1 MGANNGN
8 GAVSDETTEM
18 TLSVDRFER
27 RLGEEVAGLR
37 VEMARQGAD
46 LRTEIAAMRLE
57 LKADLHHGFAHVGEE
72 FALLR
77 KDMSSM
83 REQMARDQF
92 ELLKWS
98 FLFWVGQFFAVA
110 ALMVTMVRVLVPS
123 R

>member
-1 MGANNGN
+1 
-8 GAVSDETTEM
+8 M

-27 RLGEEVAGLR
+27 RLGEEAAGLR
-37 VEMARQGAD
+37 VEMARQGAE
-46 LRTEIAAMRLE
+46 LRTEIARQGADLRSETAALRLE
-57 LKADLHHGFAHVGEE
+57 VKTDLHNGFAHVSEE